1 MNVHKSILYFP
12 LDAKGLKFDSN
23 SYVIHVDIYMYILS
37 RCIDRVYGFIDNLLR
52 LLDNYQLIWFVR
64 NHEMKHKNTNKILFI
79 VSFDENYYSI
89 KIIISKVGV
98 KHVTSSI
105 YVYIF

>member
-1 MNVHKSILYFP
+1 MDLNPFCILP
-12 LDAKGLKFDSN
+12 LNTKGLKFDSN
-23 SYVIHVDIYMYILS
+23 SYVIHVGIYMYILS

-52 LLDNYQLIWFVR
+52 LLDNYQLIWSVR
-64 NHEMKHKNTNKILFI
+64 NHEMKTKNTNKILFI
-79 VSFDENYYSI
+79 LLM
-89 KIIISKVGV
+89 KIINFIRITIFNVGV